1 MIRKG
6 EEFTLVFREVR
17 REREKIRRRIN
28 LLDLPQ
34 LFCFHGVDLVEKDV
48 KLREFPTLKII
59 KLGLCGGFGLKF
71 YRLEVYKG

>member
-6 EEFTLVFREVR
+6 EEFTFVFREVR

-48 KLREFPTLKII
+48 NEITGIP
-59 KLGLCGGFGLKF
+59 
-71 YRLEVYKG
+71 YVEDYKVRALWRFWIEISPA